1 MAACEYVKYKVKPSD
16 LSALIGMWG
25 SSRQYEAIAAL
36 VRTVLPSEP
45 SSTPK
50 FLEDYGV
57 SAHWAKL
64 HADALRCD
72 VQEHIAHLA
81 DMASQV
87 LLGAV
92 GATLSTDLDNEQL
105 DPVLA
110 KCRTL
115 RNGLISKAQQSYGRN
130 GERRYI
136 SDFNKCAGVGKQ
148 IHSQQQE
155 VFRYLTEDPVK
166 CAIVG
171 KIDGFMG
178 SELVEIKHRRN
189 MLLDE
194 LPPYELVQVHAYMF
208 AANKP
213 SCKVIQCVRRQD
225 MQVTDVIQVNFN
237 EEFWASTMARVQ
249 RVISFAEQLTAS
261 PLSLDLFKSCP
272 MEHKERIMCAYI

>member
-1 MAACEYVKYKVKPSD
+1 MCEYVKYKFKPSD
-16 LSALIGMWG
+16 LAALFGMWG
-25 SSRQYEAIAAL
+25 SWRQFEAIAAL
-36 VRTVLPSEP
+36 VRTVVPSEP
-45 SSTPK
+45 SSTPQ
-50 FLEDYGV
+50 FLDDYGL
-57 SAHWAKL
+57 SAHWTKL

-81 DMASQV
+81 DMASQS

-92 GATLSTDLDNEQL
+92 GASLDTDLDNEQP

-110 KCRTL
+110 KCREL
-115 RNGLISKAQQSYGRN
+115 RNGLISKAQKAYGRN
-130 GERRYI
+130 NERRFVAN
-136 SDFNKCAGVGKQ
+136 FNKCAGVGKQ

-194 LPPYELVQVHAYMF
+194 LPAYELVQVHAYMF
-208 AANKP
+208 AAGKP

-225 MQVTDVIQVNFN
+225 MEVTDVFHVNFN
-237 EEFWASTMARVQ
+237 EEFWATTMGRVQ
-249 RVISFAEQLTAS
+249 RVISFAEQLTSS
-261 PLSLDLFKSCP
+261 PLTLDAFKSCS
-272 MEHKERIMCAYI
+272 MEHKERIMCTYI